1 MKTNDVLEGIVRV
14 DDEAGP
20 HPSEEWGPGE
30 HSAALG
36 WPGRHVPGVA
46 TLSDH
51 QDELV
56 TPANRENVFN
66 VLCIKEKISRAVNRK
81 WRRFQSSAK
90 HLKHIK

>member
-1 MKTNDVLEGIVRV
+1 MKTNDVLEGIVWV

-20 HPSEEWGPGE
+20 HPGEEWRPGE

-36 WPGRHVPGVA
+36 WPGRHIPGVA

-56 TPANRENVFN
+56 TPTNRENVF
-66 VLCIKEKISRAVNRK
+66 LTRK
-81 WRRFQSSAK
+81 RELRSLQNHGRSK
-90 HLKHIK
+90 Y

>member
-14 DDEAGP
+14 DDEACPYPG
-20 HPSEEWGPGE
+20 EEWCPGE

-36 WPGRHVPGVA
+36 GPGRHVPGVA

-56 TPANRENVFN
+56 TPGMRVY
-66 VLCIKEKISRAVNRK
+66 
-81 WRRFQSSAK
+81 
-90 HLKHIK
+90 